1 LILVSTGNLEYEQ
14 KIGEMSVL
22 KFLCASS
29 AGLLIFLSLSTP
41 ALAESSALVAQAQ
54 VQPSQESQEEA
65 SQIEVSDQELE
76 KFATVIQDLRSIR
89 MESRNEM
96 SQALEE
102 IGLSPEV
109 FREILQAKQ
118 DPEAESDASEEELQ
132 KFDSATQELSQI
144 QRETQSDMKEAVES
158 QGLEVARFQQILSA
172 VREQPDLQKQ
182 VQQIIDNSKQ

>member
-1 LILVSTGNLEYEQ
+1 
-14 KIGEMSVL
+14 
-22 KFLCASS
+22 
-29 AGLLIFLSLSTP
+29 
-41 ALAESSALVAQAQ
+41 
-54 VQPSQESQEEA
+54 
-65 SQIEVSDQELE
+65 
-76 KFATVIQDLRSIR
+76 

-158 QGLEVARFQQILSA
+158 EGLEVARFQQILSA